1 MSPSSRRRRG
11 PWKRP
16 PLWILAAAV
25 ALGLVAMLDFRI
37 EAGVDLAL
45 FYAVAVA
52 GAGWWLGRRYAII
65 AAALSTGLWIAAEL
79 GRLPPGEAR
88 RFTIWNGIT
97 RLIILLF
104 VGLAAARVRADKRRL
119 GRSRRHLEEEINR
132 ARMDRPT
139 DLLNGRGFL
148 ERFDREIGEPS
159 HRGLP
164 CALAAIDVDGF
175 RRYQDDHD
183 VAAAEDLA
191 RRVATVVR
199 KAIRASDTPARLG
212 LDEFA
217 ISFWD
222 VERDVVEKTL
232 RRIISGIAALAA
244 EDPEARVSASIGVAY
259 FLEPPG
265 DPREALRQAEKALHL
280 ARDSGRGIL
289 HVWQQEIE
297 DQDPAAEAAPGEP
310 VAPSAEG

>member
-11 PWKRP
+11 PWRRS

-25 ALGLVAMLDFRI
+25 AIALVATLDFRI
-37 EAGVDLAL
+37 EAGVDLLL

-52 GAGWWLGRRYAII
+52 GAGWWLGRRYSII
-65 AAALSTGLWIAAEL
+65 AAAISTGLWIGAEL
-79 GRLPPGEAR
+79 SRMPPGEAR

-97 RLIILLF
+97 RLILFLF

-119 GRSRRHLEEEINR
+119 GRSRRHLEEEITR
-132 ARMDRPT
+132 ARMDLPT

-199 KAIRASDTPARLG
+199 KAVRASDTPARLG
-212 LDEFA
+212 PDEFGV
-217 ISFWD
+217 SFWD
-222 VERDVVEKTL
+222 VEREVVEKTL

-259 FLEPPG
+259 FFEPPR

-289 HVWQQEIE
+289 HVWQEIE
-297 DQDPAAEAAPGEP
+297 DENPAAAAAPA
-310 VAPSAEG
+310 APSPES

>member
-1 MSPSSRRRRG
+1 MSPSSRQRRG
-11 PWKRP
+11 PWRRP
-16 PLWILAAAV
+16 PLWILAVAV
-25 ALGLVAMLDFRI
+25 AIGLVAMLHFRI
-37 EAGVDLAL
+37 EAGVDLSV
-45 FYAVAVA
+45 FYAVAVG
-52 GAGWWLGRRYAII
+52 GAGWWLGRRYSII
-65 AAALSTGLWIAAEL
+65 AAALSTGLWIGAEL
-79 GRLPPGEAR
+79 SRLPPGEAR

-97 RLIILLF
+97 RLILFLF

-119 GRSRRHLEEEINR
+119 GRSRRHLEEEITR
-132 ARMDRPT
+132 ARMDLPT

-199 KAIRASDTPARLG
+199 KAVRASDTPARLG
-212 LDEFA
+212 QDEFGVL
-217 ISFWD
+217 FWD
-222 VERDVVEKTL
+222 VEREVVEKTL

-259 FLEPPG
+259 FFEPPR

-289 HVWQQEIE
+289 HVWQEIE
-297 DQDPAAEAAPGEP
+297 DENPAAAVAPA
-310 VAPSAEG
+310 APSAES